1 MVMVWRF
8 GAVSVD
14 AVMAVIRD
22 PATFA
27 DWMVAVPSPLRAGPS
42 WPETG
47 SVVQRDTGREMRGR
61 HMQNRSLIVA
71 IVDRWRP
78 DRELIVRLR
87 SGLGGWVQIA
97 VSVQAR
103 PGGSL
108 IEVSAEPL
116 TASARLR
123 YAGTG
128 RNAAERRCALVAE
141 RLIALATLR
150 PVDEY

>member
-27 DWMVAVPSPLRAGPS
+27 DWMVAVPSPLKAGPS

-47 SVVQRDTGREMRGR
+47 CVVQRDTGREMRGR
-61 HMQNRSLIVA
+61 HMQNRGLIVA

-78 DRELIVRLR
+78 DRELTVRLR
-87 SGLGGWVQIA
+87 SGLGGWVQIT
-97 VSVQAR
+97 VRVQPR

-108 IEVSAEPL
+108 IEVSAEPI
-116 TASARLR
+116 TAAARLR

-128 RNAAERRCALVAE
+128 RNAAEQRCALVAE
-141 RLIALATLR
+141 RLITLATPE
-150 PVDEY
+150 PVDDF

>member
-27 DWMVAVPSPLRAGPS
+27 DWMVAVPSPLRAGPN

-47 SVVQRDTGREMRGR
+47 SVIQRDTGREMRGR

-141 RLIALATLR
+141 RLIALATPS